1 MSRLRERLR
10 PRRNADDGMTLVELI
25 VYSALLVIVL
35 AIGGSLLVNAI
46 NAQRRI
52 GNLANSTNDQTTGFT
67 DVERT
72 VRNASALR
80 ISHGGR
86 LLLAATWVGNGTADR
101 SDPGSWRCVGYALRT
116 QGGETT
122 LAKWQSTTGGA
133 GAGGTADVAVTADLD
148 AATAGWNVVV
158 DRVVASPPVFTA
170 LTGATPGPTP
180 ATTAVGVGVPVRI
193 SLEASP
199 NPGQQTVALETTVT
213 RRPGGGKPGP
223 TCWS

>member
-1 MSRLRERLR
+1 MSRLRDRLR
-10 PRRNADDGMTLVELI
+10 PRGAADAGMTLVEMI

-46 NAQRRI
+46 GAQRRI
-52 GNLANSTNDQTTGFT
+52 GNLANATNDQTIGFT

-86 LLLAATWVGNGTADR
+86 LLLAATWVGDSADDR
-101 SDPGSWRCVGYALRT
+101 ADPGSWRCVGYALRT
-116 QGGETT
+116 LGGETT
-122 LAKWQSTTGGA
+122 LTKWQGTTGGV
-133 GAGGTADVAVTADLD
+133 GAGGTADVAATTDLN
-148 AATAGWNVVV
+148 ASTKGWNTVV
-158 DRVVASPPVFTA
+158 DRVVAAPPVFTSLA
-170 LTGATPGPTP
+170 TATPGPTP
-180 ATTAVGVGVPVRI
+180 VTTAVGVGVPVRI
-193 SLEASP
+193 SLEAEP